1 MDNVSRTV
9 EMIHLKE
16 KSSII
21 EGIQNAR
28 VILWNEMKPL
38 CLTQKIQLITEGHPC
53 KQLGSRVG
61 SLDDDQMC
69 LLLSL
74 EETVTPVVWQKYF
87 ASPDAF

>member
-1 MDNVSRTV
+1 MDNVCRTV

-21 EGIQNAR
+21 EGFQNAR
-28 VILWNEMKPL
+28 IILWNEMKPL
-38 CLTQKIQLITEGHPC
+38 CLMQKIQLSTEGHQC
-53 KQLGSRVG
+53 KQLGLRVG

-74 EETVTPVVWQKYF
+74 EETGTPAVRRKYF